1 MARLLRKLTFIGMGE
16 LYHIQSRVKIQ
27 SRIQSIWGMRALW
40 FSSTQ
45 MTFRMLA
52 AFCCH
57 PQADSLMEETGFFM
71 WPRFPGD
78 TRQLFPTELARTSPH
93 PVPRVENQPS

>member
-1 MARLLRKLTFIGMGE
+1 
-16 LYHIQSRVKIQ
+16 
-27 SRIQSIWGMRALW
+27 MRALW